1 MKIDW
6 LLTVYLKNIFLINVC
21 CKVVYVSYF
30 LGQQVFR
37 IEIADKNDH
46 PPRFTQQVYVAEA
59 IPEDANINALVTEVK
74 ALDNDTGEMI
84 TIFECNKFSDVEN
97 NNI

>member
-1 MKIDW
+1 M
-6 LLTVYLKNIFLINVC
+6 VYF
-21 CKVVYVSYF
+21 SYF

-84 TIFECNKFSDVEN
+84 TIFLYNKFADVEN
-97 NNI
+97 NYI